1 MGGALWKDTLRE
13 IRHSINRFISILIII
28 ALGVG
33 FFVGIKC
40 ASPSMLKTADDYFQT
55 HDLMDFKLQSTV
67 GFDDE
72 DLQAIADMEH
82 IAEIMPSY
90 SADVILQQENKN
102 ATVKV
107 MGIQPDDSS
116 YTELNK
122 PVVIEGRM
130 PQAANE
136 CVVDHSQAVNES
148 ITIGSTVQFAPTVG
162 EQPLSEILN
171 RDTYTVV
178 GIVESPMFITADRG
192 QSTVGDGTIYCFF
205 MIPQE
210 NFAYESYTEVY
221 VQTDM
226 SKEGISAF
234 SDEYKNAMK
243 EIETQLDELGSER
256 VQNFEQTTLKDARE
270 ELAQAKSDYEE
281 GQKEAQTQL
290 DDAKQQLEDGRVQL
304 EQGQSELEEGEK
316 QLEIGDATAAAGFA
330 SAEFQLNSAKQ
341 QLDSG
346 WSALAQSKEQLA
358 QSEQTINDGKAQIAD
373 GERQLQD
380 AWNQYYDGKAQLEQA
395 EQMLGQASSQLTQIK
410 QDYESLVASGELK
423 NPEKQLEFARMA
435 SASLTD
441 FIHLLQNNQGN
452 ADIITML
459 QSLKSEIDNRIQK
472 AEEEIAQGK
481 PLSPLITDTE
491 LALIQMMMPALFQQA
506 ETALNDAAVQ
516 LEQSKA
522 QLEQGKAELDR
533 QQALLDSKKQELAS
547 GEAQLEQGK
556 QALAEAEQTLNES
569 QAQYTAG
576 IEALRRQKEQ
586 YEIQRANGV
595 AELESGRAEL
605 EQARIDLEEG
615 QKEYDKAVEE
625 TNQTLADAKAQIDDA
640 QEQLDSFDELKW
652 YVFSRDDNPGYGDYE
667 SDTQRVDAVAS
678 VFPVFFIAVVILVTL
693 TTMTRMVED
702 QRIQIGTLKA
712 LGYSSKAIT
721 GKYFIYS
728 FLAGII
734 GCTVGLVVGIFL
746 FPSLIYM
753 AYGAMYPA
761 LPDLIYSVPWL
772 YPFLA
777 IIAAILCTSFVS
789 ILACYNSLRVQPAI
803 LMRPKAPKPG
813 KRILLERVSFIW
825 KHLSFT
831 SKVTARNLF
840 RYKIRFLMTILGVAG
855 CTALIIA
862 ALGLNDSVSVIG
874 QKQFVDITHYNTTLV
889 FNKEKSAEEA
899 GTIKSYLNENEYT
912 KQNIFV
918 SMQSAVT
925 HNADDSVTMDTYLV
939 VPESTEDFSSY
950 IELKN
955 RVSKEELQMSNDGV
969 IITEKISMKLGLNVG
984 DHVTFRVDDK
994 EYQAPITGITENYA
1008 YHYIYM
1014 PPAVY
1019 EQVFGEPVTYTNAFA
1034 IVPDLDDTVKS
1045 EIADDLL
1052 ERDDIMALSYN
1063 DTIIDQ
1069 FNNTISSMQ
1078 AIVVVIVLTAG
1089 ALAFV
1094 VLYNLTNINI
1104 EERVREIATI
1114 KVLGFNMKETISYV
1128 FRENII
1134 LTLLGI
1140 AIGLGLG
1147 TIMTDFVVNIIELDL
1162 VMFGR
1167 GVSWISYV
1175 GSVLITLVF
1184 AILVMV
1190 VMSFKVRKIDMIE
1203 SLKSNE

>member
-40 ASPSMLKTADDYFQT
+40 ASPSMLKTADDYFET

-210 NFAYESYTEVY
+210 NFAYKSYTEVY

-226 SKEGISAF
+226 SKEGVSAF

-290 DDAKQQLEDGRVQL
+290 NDAKQQLEDGRVQL
-304 EQGQSELEEGEK
+304 EQGQAELEEGGK

-358 QSEQTINDGKAQIAD
+358 QSEQIINDGKAQIAD

-380 AWNQYYDGKAQLEQA
+380 AWNQYDSGKAQLE
-395 EQMLGQASSQLTQIK
+395 QASSQLTQIK
-410 QDYESLVASGELK
+410 QEYEALVESGELK
-423 NPEKQLEFARMA
+423 NPDKQLEFARMA
-435 SASLTD
+435 SAALTD
-441 FIHLLQNNQGN
+441 FISLLQNNQGD

-472 AEEEIAQGK
+472 AEEEIAQGN
-481 PLSPLITDTE
+481 PTPPLITDAE
-491 LALIQMMMPALFQQA
+491 LALIQMIMPTLFQQA
-506 ETALNDAAVQ
+506 ETALNDAY
-516 LEQSKA
+516 E
-522 QLEQGKAELDR
+522 QLEQGKAELDN

-556 QALAEAEQTLNES
+556 QALAEAERTLNES

-576 IEALRRQKEQ
+576 IEALRIQKEQ
-586 YEIQRANGV
+586 YEVQRANGV
-595 AELESGRAEL
+595 AELESGHAEL
-605 EQARIDLEEG
+605 EQARIDLEAG

-640 QEQLDSFDELKW
+640 
-652 YVFSRDDNPGYGDYE
+652 P
-667 SDTQRVDAVAS
+667 
-678 VFPVFFIAVVILVTL
+678 
-693 TTMTRMVED
+693 
-702 QRIQIGTLKA
+702 
-712 LGYSSKAIT
+712 
-721 GKYFIYS
+721 
-728 FLAGII
+728 
-734 GCTVGLVVGIFL
+734 
-746 FPSLIYM
+746 
-753 AYGAMYPA
+753 
-761 LPDLIYSVPWL
+761 
-772 YPFLA
+772 
-777 IIAAILCTSFVS
+777 
-789 ILACYNSLRVQPAI
+789 
-803 LMRPKAPKPG
+803 
-813 KRILLERVSFIW
+813 
-825 KHLSFT
+825 
-831 SKVTARNLF
+831 
-840 RYKIRFLMTILGVAG
+840 
-855 CTALIIA
+855 
-862 ALGLNDSVSVIG
+862 
-874 QKQFVDITHYNTTLV
+874 
-889 FNKEKSAEEA
+889 
-899 GTIKSYLNENEYT
+899 
-912 KQNIFV
+912 
-918 SMQSAVT
+918 
-925 HNADDSVTMDTYLV
+925 
-939 VPESTEDFSSY
+939 
-950 IELKN
+950 
-955 RVSKEELQMSNDGV
+955 
-969 IITEKISMKLGLNVG
+969 
-984 DHVTFRVDDK
+984 
-994 EYQAPITGITENYA
+994 
-1008 YHYIYM
+1008 
-1014 PPAVY
+1014 
-1019 EQVFGEPVTYTNAFA
+1019 
-1034 IVPDLDDTVKS
+1034 
-1045 EIADDLL
+1045 
-1052 ERDDIMALSYN
+1052 
-1063 DTIIDQ
+1063 
-1069 FNNTISSMQ
+1069 
-1078 AIVVVIVLTAG
+1078 
-1089 ALAFV
+1089 
-1094 VLYNLTNINI
+1094 LTN
-1104 EERVREIATI
+1104 
-1114 KVLGFNMKETISYV
+1114 
-1128 FRENII
+1128 
-1134 LTLLGI
+1134 
-1140 AIGLGLG
+1140 
-1147 TIMTDFVVNIIELDL
+1147 
-1162 VMFGR
+1162 
-1167 GVSWISYV
+1167 
-1175 GSVLITLVF
+1175 
-1184 AILVMV
+1184 
-1190 VMSFKVRKIDMIE
+1190 
-1203 SLKSNE
+1203 

>member
-290 DDAKQQLEDGRVQL
+290 NDAKQQLEDGRVQL

-380 AWNQYYDGKAQLEQA
+380 AWNQYYDGK
-395 EQMLGQASSQLTQIK
+395 
-410 QDYESLVASGELK
+410 
-423 NPEKQLEFARMA
+423 
-435 SASLTD
+435 
-441 FIHLLQNNQGN
+441 
-452 ADIITML
+452 
-459 QSLKSEIDNRIQK
+459 
-472 AEEEIAQGK
+472 
-481 PLSPLITDTE
+481 
-491 LALIQMMMPALFQQA
+491 
-506 ETALNDAAVQ
+506 
-516 LEQSKA
+516 
-522 QLEQGKAELDR
+522 
-533 QQALLDSKKQELAS
+533 
-547 GEAQLEQGK
+547 AQLEQGK

-734 GCTVGLVVGIFL
+734 GCAVGLVVGIFL

-813 KRILLERVSFIW
+813 KRILLERVIFIW

>member
-40 ASPSMLKTADDYFQT
+40 ASPSMLKTADNYFET

-210 NFAYESYTEVY
+210 NFAYKSYTEVY

-226 SKEGISAF
+226 SKEGVSAF

-290 DDAKQQLEDGRVQL
+290 NDAKQQLEDGRVQL
-304 EQGQSELEEGEK
+304 EQGQAELEEGEK

-358 QSEQTINDGKAQIAD
+358 QSEQIINDGKAQIAD

-380 AWNQYYDGKAQLEQA
+380 AWNQYDSGKAQLE
-395 EQMLGQASSQLTQIK
+395 QASSQLTQIK
-410 QDYESLVASGELK
+410 QEYEALVESGELK
-423 NPEKQLEFARMA
+423 NPDKQLEFARMA
-435 SASLTD
+435 SAALTD
-441 FIHLLQNNQGN
+441 FISLLQNNQGD

-472 AEEEIAQGK
+472 AEEEIAQGN
-481 PLSPLITDTE
+481 PTPPLITDAE
-491 LALIQMMMPALFQQA
+491 LALIQMIFQQA
-506 ETALNDAAVQ
+506 ETALNDAY
-516 LEQSKA
+516 E
-522 QLEQGKAELDR
+522 QLEQGKAELDN

-556 QALAEAEQTLNES
+556 QALAEAERTLNES

-576 IEALRRQKEQ
+576 IEALRIQKEQ
-586 YEIQRANGV
+586 YEVQRANGV
-595 AELESGRAEL
+595 AELESGHAEL
-605 EQARIDLEEG
+605 EQARIDLEAG

-640 QEQLDSFDELKW
+640 QAQLDSFDELKW

-734 GCTVGLVVGIFL
+734 GCAVGLVVGIFL

-761 LPDLIYSVPWL
+761 LPNLIYSVPWL

-899 GTIKSYLNENEYT
+899 DTMKSYLNENKYT

-984 DHVTFRVDDK
+984 DYVTFRVDYK

-1034 IVPDLDDTVKS
+1034 IVPDLNDTVKS
-1045 EIADDLL
+1045 EIAGDLL

>member
-290 DDAKQQLEDGRVQL
+290 NDAKQQLEDGRVQL

-380 AWNQYYDGKAQLEQA
+380 AWNQYYDGK
-395 EQMLGQASSQLTQIK
+395 
-410 QDYESLVASGELK
+410 
-423 NPEKQLEFARMA
+423 
-435 SASLTD
+435 
-441 FIHLLQNNQGN
+441 
-452 ADIITML
+452 
-459 QSLKSEIDNRIQK
+459 
-472 AEEEIAQGK
+472 
-481 PLSPLITDTE
+481 
-491 LALIQMMMPALFQQA
+491 
-506 ETALNDAAVQ
+506 
-516 LEQSKA
+516 
-522 QLEQGKAELDR
+522 
-533 QQALLDSKKQELAS
+533 
-547 GEAQLEQGK
+547 AQLEQGK

>member
-13 IRHSINRFISILIII
+13 IKHSINRFISILIII

-40 ASPSMLKTADDYFQT
+40 ASPSMLTTADNYFQT
-55 HDLMDFKLQSTV
+55 NDLMDFKIQSTV

-72 DLQAIADMEH
+72 DLDSIANMEH

-102 ATVKV
+102 VTVKV
-107 MGIQPDDSS
+107 MGIQPEDSS

-162 EQPLSEILN
+162 EQELSEILN

-226 SKEGISAF
+226 SKEGISAH
-234 SDEYKNAMK
+234 SDEYKTAME

-270 ELAQAKSDYEE
+270 ELAQAKIDYEQ
-281 GQKEAQTQL
+281 GQKDAETQL
-290 DDAKQQLEDGRVQL
+290 NDAKQKLEDGRIQL
-304 EQGQSELEEGEK
+304 EQGQLELEDGEK
-316 QLEIGDATAAAGFA
+316 QLEIGDATASAGFA
-330 SAEFQLNSAKQ
+330 SAELQLNSAKE

-346 WSALAQSKEQLA
+346 WLALEQSKEQLA
-358 QSEQTINDGKAQIAD
+358 QSEQTISDGKAQIAD

-380 AWNQYYDGKAQLEQA
+380 AWNQYYTGKNQLDQA
-395 EQMLGQASSQLTQIK
+395 EQMLNTVSSQFDQVKSFYYANSTLPDSAQ
-410 QDYESLVASGELK
+410 
-423 NPEKQLEFARMA
+423 QLEFARIV
-435 SASLTD
+435 SSTLDNCIT
-441 FIHLLQNNQGN
+441 LLQNSQGD
-452 ADIITML
+452 AETITMV
-459 QSLKSEIDNRIQK
+459 QSLKSEMDRRIQV
-472 AEEEIAQGK
+472 AEDEIAQGN
-481 PLSPLITDTE
+481 PISPLFSDLE
-491 LALIQMMMPALFQQA
+491 WQLIPVLFGSA
-506 ETALNDAAVQ
+506 ETAFNDAAAQ
-516 LEQSKA
+516 LEQSKV
-522 QLEQGKAELDR
+522 QLEQGKAELDS
-533 QQALLDSKKQELAS
+533 QQALLDSKKQELAA

-556 QALAEAEQTLNES
+556 QAIADVEQTLNES
-569 QAQYTAG
+569 QAQYLAG
-576 IEALRRQKEQ
+576 IEALRVQKEE
-586 YEIQRANGV
+586 YEIQRANGI
-595 AELESGRAEL
+595 AELEAGRAEL

-615 QKEYDKAVEE
+615 QKDYDIAVEE

-652 YVFSRDDNPGYGDYE
+652 YVFSRNDNPGYGDFE

-678 VFPVFFIAVVILVTL
+678 VFPIFFIAVVILVTL

-734 GCTVGLVVGIFL
+734 GCAVGLIVGIFL

-813 KRILLERVSFIW
+813 KRILLERIGIIW

-874 QKQFVDITHYNTTLV
+874 QKQFVDITHYNATLV
-889 FNKEKSAEEA
+889 FNKEKNEEEA
-899 GTIKSYLNENEYT
+899 NAIKSYLNENEHT

-939 VPESTEDFSSY
+939 VPEAPEDFSTY

-955 RVSKEELQMSNDGV
+955 RVSKEELQMSDDGV

-984 DHVTFRVDDK
+984 DYVTFRIDDT
-994 EYQAPITGITENYA
+994 EYQALITDITENYA

-1034 IVPDLDDTVKS
+1034 IVPNLDDTVKS
-1045 EIADDLL
+1045 EIANDLL

-1078 AIVVVIVLTAG
+1078 AIVIVIVLTAG

-1175 GSVLITLVF
+1175 SSVLITLVF

>member
-40 ASPSMLKTADDYFQT
+40 ASPSMLKTADDYFET

-107 MGIQPDDSS
+107 MGIQPNDYS

-192 QSTVGDGTIYCFF
+192 QSTVGDGSIYCFF

-210 NFAYESYTEVY
+210 NFAYKSYTEVY

-226 SKEGISAF
+226 SKEGVSAF

-290 DDAKQQLEDGRVQL
+290 NDAKQQLEDGRVQL
-304 EQGQSELEEGEK
+304 EQGQAELEEGEK

-358 QSEQTINDGKAQIAD
+358 QSEQIINDGKAQIAD

-380 AWNQYYDGKAQLEQA
+380 AWNQYDSGKAQLE
-395 EQMLGQASSQLTQIK
+395 QASSQLTQIK
-410 QDYESLVASGELK
+410 QEYEALVESGELK
-423 NPEKQLEFARMA
+423 NPDKQLEFARMA
-435 SASLTD
+435 SAALTD
-441 FIHLLQNNQGN
+441 FISLLQNNQGD

-472 AEEEIAQGK
+472 AEEEIAQGN
-481 PLSPLITDTE
+481 PTPPLITDAE
-491 LALIQMMMPALFQQA
+491 LALIQMIMPTLFQQA
-506 ETALNDAAVQ
+506 ETALNDAY
-516 LEQSKA
+516 E
-522 QLEQGKAELDR
+522 QLEQGKAELDN

-556 QALAEAEQTLNES
+556 QALAEAERTLNES

-576 IEALRRQKEQ
+576 IEALRIQKEQ
-586 YEIQRANGV
+586 YEVQRANGV
-595 AELESGRAEL
+595 AELESGHAEL
-605 EQARIDLEEG
+605 EQARIDLEAG

-734 GCTVGLVVGIFL
+734 GCAIGLVVGIFL

-889 FNKEKSAEEA
+889 FNKEKSAEE
-899 GTIKSYLNENEYT
+899 
-912 KQNIFV
+912 
-918 SMQSAVT
+918 
-925 HNADDSVTMDTYLV
+925 
-939 VPESTEDFSSY
+939 P
-950 IELKN
+950 
-955 RVSKEELQMSNDGV
+955 
-969 IITEKISMKLGLNVG
+969 
-984 DHVTFRVDDK
+984 
-994 EYQAPITGITENYA
+994 
-1008 YHYIYM
+1008 
-1014 PPAVY
+1014 
-1019 EQVFGEPVTYTNAFA
+1019 
-1034 IVPDLDDTVKS
+1034 
-1045 EIADDLL
+1045 
-1052 ERDDIMALSYN
+1052 
-1063 DTIIDQ
+1063 
-1069 FNNTISSMQ
+1069 NT
-1078 AIVVVIVLTAG
+1078 
-1089 ALAFV
+1089 
-1094 VLYNLTNINI
+1094 
-1104 EERVREIATI
+1104 
-1114 KVLGFNMKETISYV
+1114 
-1128 FRENII
+1128 
-1134 LTLLGI
+1134 
-1140 AIGLGLG
+1140 
-1147 TIMTDFVVNIIELDL
+1147 
-1162 VMFGR
+1162 
-1167 GVSWISYV
+1167 
-1175 GSVLITLVF
+1175 
-1184 AILVMV
+1184 
-1190 VMSFKVRKIDMIE
+1190 
-1203 SLKSNE
+1203 

>member
-40 ASPSMLKTADDYFQT
+40 ASPSMLKTADDYFET

-107 MGIQPDDSS
+107 MGIQPNDSS

-192 QSTVGDGTIYCFF
+192 QSTVGDGSIYCFF

-210 NFAYESYTEVY
+210 NFAYKSYTEVY

-226 SKEGISAF
+226 SKEGVSAF

-290 DDAKQQLEDGRVQL
+290 NDAKQQLEDGRVQL
-304 EQGQSELEEGEK
+304 EQGQAELEEGEK

-358 QSEQTINDGKAQIAD
+358 QSEQIINDGKAQIAD

-380 AWNQYYDGKAQLEQA
+380 AWNQYDCGKAQLE
-395 EQMLGQASSQLTQIK
+395 QASSQLTQIK
-410 QDYESLVASGELK
+410 QEYEALVESGELK
-423 NPEKQLEFARMA
+423 NPDKQLEFARMA
-435 SASLTD
+435 SAALTD
-441 FIHLLQNNQGN
+441 FISLLQNNQGD

-472 AEEEIAQGK
+472 AEEEIAQGN
-481 PLSPLITDTE
+481 PTPPLITDAE
-491 LALIQMMMPALFQQA
+491 LALIQMIMPTLFQQA
-506 ETALNDAAVQ
+506 ETALNDAY
-516 LEQSKA
+516 E
-522 QLEQGKAELDR
+522 QLEQGKAELDN

-556 QALAEAEQTLNES
+556 QALAEAERTLNES

-576 IEALRRQKEQ
+576 IEALRIQKEQ
-586 YEIQRANGV
+586 YEVQRANGV
-595 AELESGRAEL
+595 AELESGHAEL
-605 EQARIDLEEG
+605 EQARIDLEAG

-734 GCTVGLVVGIFL
+734 GCAIGLVVGIFL

-889 FNKEKSAEEA
+889 FNKEKSAEE
-899 GTIKSYLNENEYT
+899 
-912 KQNIFV
+912 
-918 SMQSAVT
+918 
-925 HNADDSVTMDTYLV
+925 
-939 VPESTEDFSSY
+939 
-950 IELKN
+950 
-955 RVSKEELQMSNDGV
+955 V
-969 IITEKISMKLGLNVG
+969 I
-984 DHVTFRVDDK
+984 
-994 EYQAPITGITENYA
+994 Q
-1008 YHYIYM
+1008 
-1014 PPAVY
+1014 
-1019 EQVFGEPVTYTNAFA
+1019 
-1034 IVPDLDDTVKS
+1034 
-1045 EIADDLL
+1045 
-1052 ERDDIMALSYN
+1052 
-1063 DTIIDQ
+1063 
-1069 FNNTISSMQ
+1069 
-1078 AIVVVIVLTAG
+1078 
-1089 ALAFV
+1089 
-1094 VLYNLTNINI
+1094 
-1104 EERVREIATI
+1104 
-1114 KVLGFNMKETISYV
+1114 
-1128 FRENII
+1128 
-1134 LTLLGI
+1134 
-1140 AIGLGLG
+1140 
-1147 TIMTDFVVNIIELDL
+1147 
-1162 VMFGR
+1162 
-1167 GVSWISYV
+1167 
-1175 GSVLITLVF
+1175 
-1184 AILVMV
+1184 
-1190 VMSFKVRKIDMIE
+1190 
-1203 SLKSNE
+1203 

>member
-1 MGGALWKDTLRE
+1 
-13 IRHSINRFISILIII
+13 
-28 ALGVG
+28 
-33 FFVGIKC
+33 
-40 ASPSMLKTADDYFQT
+40 
-55 HDLMDFKLQSTV
+55 
-67 GFDDE
+67 
-72 DLQAIADMEH
+72 
-82 IAEIMPSY
+82 
-90 SADVILQQENKN
+90 
-102 ATVKV
+102 
-107 MGIQPDDSS
+107 
-116 YTELNK
+116 
-122 PVVIEGRM
+122 
-130 PQAANE
+130 
-136 CVVDHSQAVNES
+136 
-148 ITIGSTVQFAPTVG
+148 
-162 EQPLSEILN
+162 
-171 RDTYTVV
+171 
-178 GIVESPMFITADRG
+178 
-192 QSTVGDGTIYCFF
+192 

-210 NFAYESYTEVY
+210 NFAYKSYTEVY

-226 SKEGISAF
+226 SKEGVSAF

-290 DDAKQQLEDGRVQL
+290 NDAKQQLEDGRVQL
-304 EQGQSELEEGEK
+304 EQGQAELEEGEK

-358 QSEQTINDGKAQIAD
+358 QSEQIINDGKAQIAD

-380 AWNQYYDGKAQLEQA
+380 AWNQYDSGKAQLE
-395 EQMLGQASSQLTQIK
+395 QASSQLTQIK
-410 QDYESLVASGELK
+410 QEYEALVASGELK
-423 NPEKQLEFARMA
+423 NPDKQLEFARMA
-435 SASLTD
+435 SAALTD
-441 FIHLLQNNQGN
+441 FISLLQNNQGD

-472 AEEEIAQGK
+472 AEEEIAQGN
-481 PLSPLITDTE
+481 PTPPLITDAE
-491 LALIQMMMPALFQQA
+491 LALIQMIMPTLFQQA
-506 ETALNDAAVQ
+506 ETALNDAY
-516 LEQSKA
+516 E
-522 QLEQGKAELDR
+522 QLEQGKAELDN

-556 QALAEAEQTLNES
+556 QALAEAERTLNES

-576 IEALRRQKEQ
+576 IEALRIQKEQ
-586 YEIQRANGV
+586 YEVQRANGV
-595 AELESGRAEL
+595 AELESGHAEL

-734 GCTVGLVVGIFL
+734 GCAIGLVVGIFL

-899 GTIKSYLNENEYT
+899 DTMKSYLNENKYT

-955 RVSKEELQMSNDGV
+955 RVSKEELQMGNDGV

-984 DHVTFRVDDK
+984 DYVTFRVDDK

-1034 IVPDLDDTVKS
+1034 IVPDLNDTVKS
-1045 EIADDLL
+1045 EIAGDLL

-1175 GSVLITLVF
+1175 GSILITLVF